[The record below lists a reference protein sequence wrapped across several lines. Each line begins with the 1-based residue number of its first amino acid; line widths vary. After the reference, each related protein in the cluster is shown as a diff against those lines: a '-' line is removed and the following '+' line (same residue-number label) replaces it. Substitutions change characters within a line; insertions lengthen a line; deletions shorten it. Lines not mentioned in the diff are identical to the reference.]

1 MSKKNDRGL
10 VVIEQGG
17 SGGLLWLLVG
27 GAIGAGL
34 GLLLA
39 PHSGRKTRRLLAGRL
54 QTLKDSARDALEDL
68 EKEGKA
74 LLEDDEE
81 EEDEELEEGE
91 EEEEEEEEEEVKQ
104 PAGESGEEDDE
115 APRPRG
121 GSARAELERR
131 LAEARKRRQ
140 RVYADE
146 DEEPV
151 A

>member
-1 MSKKNDRGL
+1 MSRKNDRGL
-10 VVIEQGG
+10 VVIEQG
-17 SGGLLWLLVG
+17 GGLLWLLVG

-68 EKEGKA
+68 GEEGKA
-74 LLEDDEE
+74 LLEDDEG
-81 EEDEELEEGE
+81 EEDEELEDE
-91 EEEEEEEEEEVKQ
+91 ELEEEEEVKR
-104 PAGESGEEDDE
+104 PAGESGGEDDDDAE
-115 APRPRG
+115 APRRRG

>member
-1 MSKKNDRGL
+1 MARKSERGL

-17 SGGLLWLLVG
+17 GGGVLWLLVG

-39 PHSGRKTRRLLAGRL
+39 PHSGRKTRRLLAARL
-54 QTLKDSARDALEDL
+54 QQLKDSAEAALEDL
-68 EKEGKA
+68 GDD
-74 LLEDDEE
+74 DDEE
-81 EEDEELEEGE
+81 ELPEEESEESAPVLSGEEGSEEEAE
-91 EEEEEEEEEEVKQ
+91 EEE
-104 PAGESGEEDDE
+104 
-115 APRPRG
+115 PRRPT

-131 LAEARKRRQ
+131 LAQARARRQ

>member
-1 MSKKNDRGL
+1 MAKKNDRGM

-17 SGGLLWLLVG
+17 NGGVFWLLMG

-34 GLLLA
+34 GLLFA
-39 PHSGRKTRRLLAGRL
+39 PHSGRKTRRLLAARL
-54 QTLKDSARDALEDL
+54 QSLKDSAQDVLEDL
-68 EKEGKA
+68 EEEGKA
-74 LLEDDEE
+74 LLEDDD
-81 EEDEELEEGE
+81 EEDAGE
-91 EEEEEEEEEEVKQ
+91 EEKGEDE
-104 PAGESGEEDDE
+104 PASDSGDEDE
-115 APRPRG
+115 GAPKPRG

>member
-1 MSKKNDRGL
+1 MARKSERGL

-17 SGGLLWLLVG
+17 GGGVLWLLVG

-39 PHSGRKTRRLLAGRL
+39 PHSGKKTRRLL
-54 QTLKDSARDALEDL
+54 SARLKELKNSAEAALEDL
-68 EKEGKA
+68 GED
-74 LLEDDEE
+74 DDEE
-81 EEDEELEEGE
+81 LPEDDSEESAPALGE
-91 EEEEEEEEEEVKQ
+91 EEDSEEAAEEEE
-104 PAGESGEEDDE
+104 
-115 APRPRG
+115 PRRPT

-131 LAEARKRRQ
+131 LAQARARRQ

>member
-1 MSKKNDRGL
+1 MARKSERGL

-17 SGGLLWLLVG
+17 GGGLLWLLVG

-39 PHSGRKTRRLLAGRL
+39 PHSGKKTRRLLTARL
-54 QTLKDSARDALEDL
+54 RELKDSAQAALEDL
-68 EKEGKA
+68 G
-74 LLEDDEE
+74 DDEE
-81 EEDEELEEGE
+81 LAEEESEESEELEESVTALGGEEGSEEEAE
-91 EEEEEEEEEEVKQ
+91 EEE
-104 PAGESGEEDDE
+104 
-115 APRPRG
+115 APKRPT

-131 LAEARKRRQ
+131 LAQARARRQ